1 MQSPA
6 AREEPRNQ
14 VPMKFALFLLLP
26 LVVLWILSVVRG
38 NAARQAAAEVS
49 RARARTAA
57 RRPRVP
63 VVSNNV
69 KGVTAS
75 QTIAPVRPQGA

>member
-1 MQSPA
+1 
-6 AREEPRNQ
+6 
-14 VPMKFALFLLLP
+14 MKFALLLLLP
-26 LVVLWILSVVRG
+26 LVVLWLVSVARG
-38 NAARQAAAEVS
+38 NAARQAAAEMS

-57 RRPRVP
+57 RRTRVP

-75 QTIAPVRPQGA
+75 QTIAPVRPQASERDDTGDDDG

>member
-1 MQSPA
+1 VTIVLVLLVLAFAGIFFTANARRRA
-6 AREEPRNQ
+6 ARE
-14 VPMKFALFLLLP
+14 
-26 LVVLWILSVVRG
+26 
-38 NAARQAAAEVS
+38 AAIAQERIRAAQ
-49 RARARTAA
+49 

-75 QTIAPVRPQGA
+75 QTIQPLRTGTSPAAPSASPNPN